1 MATLEAI
8 EMKIK
13 RLHKQA
19 EAIKAKQASAI
30 LDRIVELMQK
40 SRVTIAD
47 IEVYI
52 GKNKRGTMRSAA
64 IATHATAAA
73 KYVDPKTGATWS
85 GHGRAPA
92 WIANVRDRSRFL
104 VDADASSASKDTASK
119 GKKRG
124 SYIRGPQP
132 AKYRDPKTGA
142 TWSGRGPAPAWL
154 GGAKDRTKFLIAGA
168 ADTALARGAGTV
180 SKAKRAAK
188 KASAGIGTV
197 AHKGQPKG
205 PQPAK
210 YLDPKTGATWSGRGP
225 APAWLASAKDRSKFL
240 IDATRAV
247 AVNASSAS
255 KAKPA
260 AKTVVAKKRAAN
272 KGASAKAAATERA
285 APKKVASK
293 SAASIARKTGAKKVP
308 ATKANVAKGLVER
321 AEVGAA
327 PTPVTTEPTA

>member
-13 RLHKQA
+13 RLQEQA
-19 EAIKAKQASAI
+19 EAIKAKQASAM

-40 SRVTIAD
+40 SRVTVAD
-47 IEVYI
+47 LEAYI
-52 GKNKRGTMRSAA
+52 GKNKRGAMRSTA
-64 IATHATAAA
+64 IATHATPAA

-92 WIANVRDRSRFL
+92 WIATVRDRSRFL
-104 VDADASSASKDTASK
+104 VDANASSASKVTASK

-142 TWSGRGPAPAWL
+142 TWSGRG
-154 GGAKDRTKFLIAGA
+154 
-168 ADTALARGAGTV
+168 
-180 SKAKRAAK
+180 S
-188 KASAGIGTV
+188 
-197 AHKGQPKG
+197 
-205 PQPAK
+205 
-210 YLDPKTGATWSGRGP
+210 

-240 IDATRAV
+240 IDATSAV
-247 AVNASSAS
+247 AVNANSAS

-260 AKTVVAKKRAAN
+260 AKTVVAKERAAN
-272 KGASAKAAATERA
+272 KAVSAKAAATKRA

-293 SAASIARKTGAKKVP
+293 SAAPIARKTGAKKVP
-308 ATKANVAKGLVER
+308 ATKANVAKEVVER

-327 PTPVTTEPTA
+327 PTAVTAEPTA